1 MTKVTNEEFLNK
13 LLEVVYKLS
22 NIAKTQSYRL
32 KSKWGEYMAPTN
44 DSPYLIRDI
53 PLDKE
58 KFIEDI
64 DYRIQVLKNIEKALV
79 DGFHAIKSVLNTF
92 YNSYFDSELF
102 RSDFSDDDQL
112 ILKYLVAKEIL
123 GNLIQYN
130 KMDHDSVPLKYNI
143 MGRNY
148 YTMKLRSESANEIL
162 SNLEKLNIKNLK
174 LVDLYEIMEEIK
186 KDGIIEIKKQDEE
199 YFYEINRTL
208 ELTPEGNKKYSN
220 LLAPIVNWPTGF
232 WRSFYNI
239 RELNVTPD
247 ESCKHQDFLNK
258 TLAKSATQGFG
269 PTHYVFNNLIKYYEK
284 IKEEEK
290 KKKS

>member
-1 MTKVTNEEFLNK
+1 MTTVNNEEFLNK
-13 LLEVVYKLS
+13 LVEVVYKLS
-22 NIAKTQSYRL
+22 NIAKQQSYRL
-32 KSKWGEYMAPTN
+32 KSKWEEYLKPIKDT
-44 DSPYLIRDI
+44 PYLVRDI
-53 PLDKE
+53 PLDKK

-64 DYRIQVLKNIEKALV
+64 DYRIQVLKTVEQAVV
-79 DGFHAIKSVLNTF
+79 DGFYAIKAVLNTL

-148 YTMKLRSESANEIL
+148 YTMKLKSESANEIL

-174 LVDLYEIMEEIK
+174 LVDLNEIMEEIK
-186 KDGIIEIKKQDEE
+186 KDGIIDIKKQDEE
-199 YFYEINRTL
+199 YFYEIKRTL
-208 ELTPEGNKKYSN
+208 NLTPEGDRKYNN

-247 ESCKHQDFLNK
+247 ESCKYQDFLTK

-269 PTHYVFNNLIKYYEK
+269 PTDYVFKNLIKYYEK
-284 IKEEEK
+284 IKEEGG
-290 KKKS
+290 S